1 MLCYNFA
8 QVEFPVD
15 QAMLKVYFF
24 SSRTSEMAGGRV
36 LIRKGKGV
44 SSRHL
49 TSRYFLDYK
58 CIKYKHVKY
67 KVTATRLRNGKCI

>member
-8 QVEFPVD
+8 QVDFPVD

-24 SSRTSEMAGGRV
+24 SSRTSEMVGGRV
-36 LIRKGKGV
+36 LIRKGTEV
-44 SSRHL
+44 SSQHL
-49 TSRYFLDYK
+49 TSRYFFDYK

-67 KVTATRLRNGKCI
+67 KVTCSN